1 MKKLIRFAGM
11 VAFWL
16 GWPVLWLYLRG
27 KARTRVIVECQGK
40 VLVVRSLLG
49 TGKWQL
55 PGGGLHR
62 GENPAE
68 GAAREL
74 REETGVSVPA
84 SQLVPLNEGK
94 TAKHTTIHGLSFLY
108 YGFVVSIEQL
118 PALRMQKLEITDIDW
133 MDPATMRADNTSND
147 VLAMLSTWQRIR

>member
-1 MKKLIRFAGM
+1 MKKLLRFAGL

-16 GWPVLWLYLRG
+16 GWPVLWVYLRG

-40 VLVVRSLLG
+40 ILVVRSLLG

-62 GENPAE
+62 GEEPSV

-74 REETGVSVPA
+74 LEETGLSVRA
-84 SQLVPLNEGK
+84 SELVPLNEVK
-94 TAKHTTIHGLSFLY
+94 TAKHTTIYGLTFLY
-108 YGFVVSIEQL
+108 YGFVVRIEQL
-118 PALRMQKLEITDIDW
+118 PALRMQTLEITDIGW
-133 MDPATMRADNTSND
+133 MDPADMHAGNTSKD
-147 VLAMLSTWQRIR
+147 VLAMLSTWQRTR